1 MYIMKNYKYRIL
13 EIFETILKYHQIN
26 NENPY
31 IIKNYVNII
40 HQIQKLKEPIT
51 KNTNLDTIK
60 GIGKKFKEK
69 IEIIIKTN
77 TLDFYEKILKDKNY
91 NNYVE
96 LYNLSGVGPK
106 KMDEFKKKNIK
117 SINDL
122 KKRIKNNTIKVSS
135 MTKLH
140 LKYYKDLQKKIKRN
154 VITQNVKY
162 LSKVLNISLKNIVIS
177 GSYRLGKK
185 ESKDIDLIIINN
197 NIDKII
203 KNLDNKGLLMGIL
216 MYGENKA
223 NLLIKI
229 KNNHVIHIDIRITKE
244 KYLPYYLLYF
254 GSGVNF
260 SRYIRQKAKEKGYK
274 LDQFGLYKNGKN
286 INFFPKS
293 EKEIFKFLDL
303 EYTEPKNR

>member
-1 MYIMKNYKYRIL
+1 MKNYKYRIL

-26 NENPY
+26 NENQY

-40 HQIQKLKEPIT
+40 HQIQKIKEPIT
-51 KNTNLDTIK
+51 KNTNLDNIK
-60 GIGKKFKEK
+60 GIGKGFKEK
-69 IEIIIKTN
+69 IEIILKTN

-91 NNYVE
+91 NNYVQ
-96 LYNLSGVGPK
+96 LYNLSGIGPK
-106 KMDEFKKKNIK
+106 KMQEFKEKNIK
-117 SINDL
+117 SISDL
-122 KKRIKNNTIKVSS
+122 KKAIKNDTIKVSS

-140 LKYYKDLQKKIKRN
+140 LKYYKDLQKKIKRK
-154 VITQNVKY
+154 VIEESVEY
-162 LSKVLNISLKNIVIS
+162 LSKVLDIPLKNIIIS
-177 GSYRLGKK
+177 GSYRLEKK

-197 NIDKII
+197 NIDNII
-203 KNLDNKGLLMGIL
+203 KKLDNNGLLMGIL
-216 MYGENKA
+216 MYGEDKA
-223 NLLIKI
+223 NLLIKLD
-229 KNNHVIHIDIRITKE
+229 HVIHIDIRITKE

-293 EKEIFKFLDL
+293 EKEIFKFLEL
-303 EYTEPKNR
+303 EYTQPKNR

>member
-1 MYIMKNYKYRIL
+1 MKNYKYRIL

-40 HQIQKLKEPIT
+40 HQIQKIKEPIT
-51 KNTNLDTIK
+51 KNTNLDNIK
-60 GIGKKFKEK
+60 GIGKGFKEK
-69 IEIIIKTN
+69 IEIIINTN

-91 NNYVE
+91 NNYVQ

-106 KMDEFKKKNIK
+106 KLQEFKKKNIK
-117 SINDL
+117 SISDL
-122 KKRIKNNTIKVSS
+122 KKSIKNDTIKVSS

-140 LKYYKDLQKKIKRN
+140 LKYYKDLEKKINRK
-154 VITQNVKY
+154 VIEESVEY
-162 LSKVLNISLKNIVIS
+162 LSKVLDISLKNIIIA
-177 GSYRLGKK
+177 GSYLLNK
-185 ESKDIDLIIINN
+185 EKSKDIDLIIIND
-197 NIDKII
+197 NIDNII
-203 KNLDNKGLLMGIL
+203 KKLDNNGLLMGIL
-216 MYGENKA
+216 MYGKDKA

-229 KNNHVIHIDIRITKE
+229 KNNHVIHIDIRITEK

-274 LDQFGLYKNGKN
+274 LDQYGLYKNGKN
-286 INFFPKS
+286 IKFYPKS
-293 EKEIFKFLDL
+293 EKEIFEFLNVDYI
-303 EYTEPKNR
+303 EHKNR